1 MPRVP
6 PTCHENKFIPDFK
19 HKDELFNSIFTNCSL
34 ISKKCKTDYYF
45 AWNGEIVTEYQVCW
59 TKFWKKSAK
68 FWQSARAKCDQN
80 SHVTNMC

>member
-1 MPRVP
+1 MHLLSVLKHGQFLNLIYNKKMPCVP

-45 AWNGEIVTEYQVCW
+45 A
-59 TKFWKKSAK
+59 
-68 FWQSARAKCDQN
+68 
-80 SHVTNMC
+80 

>member
-1 MPRVP
+1 MHLLSVLKHGQFLNLILNNKKMPCVP

-45 AWNGEIVTEYQVCW
+45 A
-59 TKFWKKSAK
+59 
-68 FWQSARAKCDQN
+68 
-80 SHVTNMC
+80 